1 MELELGFTTLNVGLA
16 VAGLVVGFVVGLT
29 GMGGGA
35 LMTPVLILFFNIDP
49 LAAVSS
55 DLVVSLLMKPVGA
68 AVHIRRRTVNYSL
81 VKWLVIGSVPAAFAG
96 VLILKALG
104 NDENVQNAVKLALGV
119 ALLLSVGSMLVKAV
133 ISLRQYYRDRDLGIL
148 GTTGNTLFGITVKPV
163 PTLVIGVIGGVVVGM
178 TSVGSG
184 SLIIVGL
191 LLLYPALKAG
201 DLVGTDLV
209 QAVPLVGAAALGHII
224 FGDFQAATTAS
235 LLVGAIPGV
244 YVGARVS
251 SRGQGGI
258 IRRALVLVLLA
269 SGLKLVGATPVQMVA
284 AIAAF
289 LLLGPA
295 LWALV
300 RNTEGLR
307 RRPQPV
313 DGVPWW
319 RLVWAAGTGVPP
331 RYQQRGRPKP
341 VEASAEEWDNQ
352 RSAADPL

>member
-1 MELELGFTTLNVGLA
+1 MEIDLGFMVLNVGLV

-35 LMTPVLILFFNIDP
+35 LMTPILILFFGIDP
-49 LAAVSS
+49 LSAVSS
-55 DLVVSLLMKPVGA
+55 DLVVSLLMKPIGA
-68 AVHIRRRTVNYSL
+68 SVHIRRGTVNYSL
-81 VKWLVIGSVPAAFAG
+81 VRWLVIGSVPAAFCG

-104 NDENVQNAVKLALGV
+104 NDETVENAVKMALGI
-119 ALLLSVGSMLVKAV
+119 ALLLSVVTMLSKAV

-148 GTTGNTLFGITVKPV
+148 GPSGNTLFGIVVKPV
-163 PTLVIGVIGGVVVGM
+163 PTLIIGILGGVVVGM

-191 LLLYPALKAG
+191 MLLYPTLRAG

-209 QAVPLVGAAALGHII
+209 QAVPLVGAAALGHIL
-224 FGDFQAATTAS
+224 FGDFSAATTAS
-235 LLVGAIPGV
+235 LLVGALPGV

-251 SRGQGGI
+251 ARGQGGI

-269 SGLKLVGATPVQMVA
+269 SGLKLVGVTPAWIVA
-284 AIAAF
+284 SLVAF
-289 LLLGPA
+289 VVVGPM

-300 RNTEGLR
+300 RNTHGFR
-307 RRPQPV
+307 RRPQAV
-313 DGVPWW
+313 EGVPWW
-319 RLVWAAGTGVPP
+319 RLVVAAGTGVPP
-331 RYQQRGRPKP
+331 RYQRAGRPETP
-341 VEASAEEWDNQ
+341 AAAATEWDAD